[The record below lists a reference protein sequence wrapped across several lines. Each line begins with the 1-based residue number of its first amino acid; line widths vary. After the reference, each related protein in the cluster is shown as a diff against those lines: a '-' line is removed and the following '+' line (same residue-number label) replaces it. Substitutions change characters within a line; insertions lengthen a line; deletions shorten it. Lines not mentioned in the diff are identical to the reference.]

1 MSVLL
6 AATGAELSK
15 IRSSRIV
22 WLITAAVIA
31 LHLLIGLANMRDTT
45 TAVEGITPDGLIEIF
60 AGERRPA
67 GEALIDLLL
76 SFSLQI
82 VVMFLPIIA
91 AVIAGQEFRDG
102 QLAQS
107 VLAVPRRG
115 LLTVAKTIA
124 LVVFT
129 AGVAILVELISNAY
143 LFLAV
148 KDWNPGLLL
157 GRNTLAEHGEL
168 LALAVLVS
176 LVSFAITTLTRSTL
190 IGIVLSLLLMALAM
204 TQVLARTVPVVD
216 ALLPVSAGRNLLL
229 DPADADL
236 SSSAGYAA
244 VVLVAWAL
252 LSTLAAGLLL
262 SRRDAR

>member
-1 MSVLL
+1 MSVLF
-6 AATGAELSK
+6 AAAGAELSK

-22 WLITAAVIA
+22 WLITGAVIA
-31 LHLLIGLANMRDTT
+31 LHLLIGQANLRNTS

-60 AGERRPA
+60 ADERQPA
-67 GEALIDLLL
+67 GEALIDLLV

-91 AVIAGQEFRDG
+91 VVIAGQEFRAG

-115 LLTVAKTIA
+115 LLMAAKAIA
-124 LVVFT
+124 LVVFM

-143 LFLAV
+143 MFLAV
-148 KDWNPGLLL
+148 KDWDPGLLL
-157 GRNTLAEHGEL
+157 GADTLADHGKL

-176 LVSFAITTLTRSTL
+176 LVSFAITTPTRSTL
-190 IGIVLSLLLMALAM
+190 IGIVVSVLLMALAM
-204 TQVLARTVPVVD
+204 TQVLARTVPAVD

-244 VVLVAWAL
+244 IVLVAWAL

>member
-1 MSVLL
+1 MSVLF

-15 IRSSRIV
+15 IRSSRAV
-22 WLITAAVIA
+22 WLITGAVIA
-31 LHLLIGLANMRDTT
+31 LHLLIGLANIRNTT

-60 AGERRPA
+60 AGEHRPA
-67 GEALIDLLL
+67 GAALIDLLV

-91 AVIAGQEFRDG
+91 AVIGGQEFREG

-115 LLTVAKTIA
+115 LLTTAKAIA
-124 LVVFT
+124 VVVFM

-148 KDWNPGLLL
+148 KDWNPRLLL
-157 GRNTLAEHGEL
+157 GGDTLADHGTL

-176 LVSFAITTLTRSTL
+176 LVSFAITTLMRSTL
-190 IGIVLSLLLMALAM
+190 LGIVASVLLTALAM
-204 TQVLARTVPVVD
+204 TQVLARTVPAID

-244 VVLVAWAL
+244 IVLVAWTL
-252 LSTLAAGLLL
+252 LCTVAAGLLL

>member
-1 MSVLL
+1 MSVLF
-6 AATGAELSK
+6 AATRAELSK
-15 IRSSRIV
+15 IGSSRIV
-22 WLITAAVIA
+22 WLVTGAVIA
-31 LHLLIGLANMRDTT
+31 LHLLIGLANLRNTT

-60 AGERRPA
+60 AGVRRPA
-67 GEALIDLLL
+67 AEALIDLHV

-82 VVMFLPIIA
+82 VVMFLPVIA
-91 AVIAGQEFRDG
+91 AVVAGQEFRDG

-115 LLTVAKTIA
+115 LLTAAKAIA
-124 LVVFT
+124 LIVFM

-157 GRNTLAEHGEL
+157 GRDTLADQGKL

-176 LVSFAITTLTRSTL
+176 LVSFAITTLARSTL
-190 IGIVLSLLLMALAM
+190 IGIVVSVLLMALAM
-204 TQVLARTVPVVD
+204 TQVLARTVPAVD

-236 SSSAGYAA
+236 SSSAAYAA
-244 VVLVAWAL
+244 FVLVGWAL
-252 LSTLAAGLLL
+252 LSALAAGLLL